1 MATRNFAANLKI
13 GAAMSSSVGRVFGG
27 LKTKIKDQEAALKK
41 LRAEF
46 KTASKGSGEFA
57 GSLDK
62 LQAEIGQAEAKLKK
76 LKAAAKFDIGA
87 SMRGI
92 GSAFAG
98 DMKRLGAA
106 AGIAGAAIVGVGA
119 SIYSVTRGFVDWAD
133 DIGDTAE
140 ALEVSTQAL
149 QTWQFAA
156 STVGVN
162 AAAMSGRIAKF
173 QKGLA
178 DGGKGVEEG
187 LGALG
192 VNMAR
197 LKKLKTEEQLE
208 VVAEAFKSY
217 KGDIPKAA
225 LAMKL
230 FGRSGYQLAGVLSKG
245 EEGLRQFREE
255 GLKMGAVLDDAA
267 AAKAGEAATAL
278 DSFGMTMTGLRNII
292 ALEFVPSLKRLA
304 ERFTKLI
311 RDNGPKIR
319 EWAARFGVLI
329 ETKVVPALVTFA
341 DKLPG
346 IMTKLGEMAEKFWTG
361 LNAVKDF
368 LGGWDNLGIAILAV
382 NFAPTILALGGLA
395 KGLYGVG
402 TASYAALGPWGLL
415 AAAVLGFFTAVGDG
429 NPWEGLK
436 FSIRAIGREGE
447 ALWGILKEGFTE
459 FGQWLGPNL
468 EVLLSSIK
476 DSFDTVSNWIGRNWA
491 VIEEVVTN
499 TVARLKSIFDTLA
512 KDIRDA
518 FTSVFDWIGTKF
530 DDLYNKAA
538 ALGAAIKGF
547 FSFGGGGKETSMN
560 TAPSV
565 APPDSM
571 PARDRGTAQNNE
583 INIRIDAPGQ
593 DGTGIARQLRQEL
606 NRRPLFDTDG
616 ALVPG

>member
-1 MATRNFAANLKI
+1 MAIRNFAANLKI
-13 GAAMSSSVGRVFGG
+13 GAALSSSVGRVFGG
-27 LKTKIKDQEAALKK
+27 LKTKIKDQEAVLKK

-46 KTASKGSGEFA
+46 KAASKGSGEFA
-57 GSLDK
+57 GALDK

-87 SMRGI
+87 SMKGI

-106 AGIAGAAIVGVGA
+106 AGIAGAAILGTGA
-119 SIYSVTRGFVDWAD
+119 AIYSVTRGFVDWAD

-140 ALEVSTQAL
+140 ALEISTQAL

-162 AAAMSGRIAKF
+162 ASAMSGSIAKF

-178 DGGKGVEEG
+178 DGGKSVEEG

-197 LKKLKTEEQLE
+197 LKKLKTEQQLE
-208 VVAEAFKSY
+208 VIAEAFASY
-217 KGDIPKAA
+217 KGTIPKAA

-278 DSFGMTMTGLRNII
+278 DSFGMTLTGLRNII
-292 ALEFVPSLKRLA
+292 AIEFVPSLKRLA

-346 IMTKLGEMAEKFWTG
+346 IMTKLGEMAGKFWTG

-368 LGGWDNLGIAILAV
+368 LGGWDNLGAILLAA

-395 KGLYGVG
+395 KG
-402 TASYAALGPWGLL
+402 GL
-415 AAAVLGFFTAVGDG
+415 
-429 NPWEGLK
+429 
-436 FSIRAIGREGE
+436 S
-447 ALWGILKEGFTE
+447 
-459 FGQWLGPNL
+459 
-468 EVLLSSIK
+468 
-476 DSFDTVSNWIGRNWA
+476 
-491 VIEEVVTN
+491 
-499 TVARLKSIFDTLA
+499 
-512 KDIRDA
+512 
-518 FTSVFDWIGTKF
+518 
-530 DDLYNKAA
+530 
-538 ALGAAIKGF
+538 
-547 FSFGGGGKETSMN
+547 
-560 TAPSV
+560 
-565 APPDSM
+565 
-571 PARDRGTAQNNE
+571 
-583 INIRIDAPGQ
+583 
-593 DGTGIARQLRQEL
+593 
-606 NRRPLFDTDG
+606 
-616 ALVPG
+616 